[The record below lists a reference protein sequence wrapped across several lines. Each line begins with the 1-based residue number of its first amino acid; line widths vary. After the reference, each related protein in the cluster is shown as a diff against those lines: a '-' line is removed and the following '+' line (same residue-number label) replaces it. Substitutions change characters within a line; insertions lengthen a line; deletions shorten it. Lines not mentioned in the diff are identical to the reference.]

1 MKKVFKISE
10 IEEIT
15 PRDKETIKYLSN
27 VIDNKTGKISQPFT
41 IDNKKYQM
49 VRGVKP
55 DKSVIMGVY
64 CFDDFY
70 DNGDNMIHEIDYFE
84 ENIAKSLKEKMAAP
98 MGADIQPLP
107 PKKTSNES
115 LNLSEFKHFV
125 VNKNTGKFK
134 KFKTNEELAKNIM
147 EESETYMTMKEFKK
161 FFDEKIFGKKRKITK
176 NQLEENFFR
185 L

>member
-1 MKKVFKISE
+1 MKRVFKISE
-10 IEEIT
+10 IKEIR

-27 VIDNKTGKISQPFT
+27 VIDNKTGKISEPFT
-41 IDNKKYQM
+41 IDDKKYQM
-49 VRGVKP
+49 VRGIKP

-70 DNGDNMIHEIDYFE
+70 DNGDNMIHEIEYFE
-84 ENIAKSLKEKMAAP
+84 ENIAKSLKEKIAAP
-98 MGADIQPLP
+98 MGANIQPLP
-107 PKKTSNES
+107 QKKTNHES
-115 LNLSEFKHFV
+115 LNLSEFKHFI

-147 EESETYMTMKEFKK
+147 EEDENYMNIKEFKK
-161 FFDEKIFGKKRKITK
+161 FFEEKVFGKKRKITK
-176 NQLEENFFR
+176 NKLEESLFS